1 MTIRTADMVRE
12 NLEQLI
18 ITGALGNGDRLDE
31 VRLAAQFDVS
41 RTPVR
46 EALQMLTATGLV
58 EHIPNRGTFVR
69 HPDFPEMIEMFE
81 VMAELEA
88 LCARL
93 AARRIQTAQLIK
105 MQEAAAAC
113 ENALQHGTLDDYY
126 LENERFHFLIYQAS
140 GNGFLAAE
148 ATRLQKRLKPFR
160 LMQLRVR
167 GRMKQSMQEHREIL
181 AAIQAGDESLAA
193 KALRGHVKI
202 QGQRF
207 NDLMASYTQNTAQ
220 AG

>member
-12 NLEQLI
+12 NLEQRI
-18 ITGALGNGDRLDE
+18 ITGTLANGERLDE

-46 EALQMLTATGLV
+46 EALQMLTSSGLV

-69 HPDFPEMIEMFE
+69 QPDFPEMIEMFE

-93 AARRIQTAQLIK
+93 AARRVQSEFLEKIQNAATA
-105 MQEAAAAC
+105 C
-113 ENALQHGTLDDYY
+113 DHALTHGTLDDYY
-126 LENERFHFLIYQAS
+126 RENERFHFLIYQAS
-140 GNGFLAAE
+140 GNSFLAAE

-167 GRMKQSMQEHREIL
+167 GRMAQSMKEHREIL
-181 AAIQAGDESLAA
+181 SAIEVGDENRAA
-193 KALRGHVKI
+193 QALRDHVKI

-207 NDLMASYTQNTAQ
+207 TDLMASYTSDTAI